1 MASHT
6 IWETE
11 KEMTKMYLRN
21 KKDGFI
27 YGWNEILAKNP
38 LCESVTEEEA
48 FPERFVKPEQVVAVK
63 KTRAK
68 RKTKAL
74 DLSTDDIQDEPKYVA
89 PEIEADASKD
99 LPE

>member
-1 MASHT
+1 
-6 IWETE
+6 
-11 KEMTKMYLRN
+11 MTKMYLRN

-38 LCESVTEEEA
+38 LCEPVTEEEA
-48 FPERFVKPEQVVAVK
+48 YPERFIKPEQVEKVK
-63 KTRAK
+63 KTRAR

-74 DLSTDDIQDEPKYVA
+74 DLSTEDTQEEPNRVA
-89 PEIEADASKD
+89 PEIEADASRD

>member
-1 MASHT
+1 
-6 IWETE
+6 
-11 KEMTKMYLRN
+11 MTKMYSRN

-38 LCESVTEEEA
+38 LCEPVNEEEA
-48 FPERFVKPEQVVAVK
+48 YPERFVKPEQVEKVK
-63 KTRAK
+63 KTRAR

-74 DLSTDDIQDEPKYVA
+74 DLSTEDTQEEPNRVA
-89 PEIEADASKD
+89 PEIEADASRD

>member
-1 MASHT
+1 
-6 IWETE
+6 
-11 KEMTKMYLRN
+11 MTKMYLRN

-38 LCESVTEEEA
+38 LCEPVTEEEA
-48 FPERFVKPEQVVAVK
+48 YPERFVKPEQVEKVK
-63 KTRAK
+63 KTRAR

-74 DLSTDDIQDEPKYVA
+74 DLSTEDTQEGPKRVA
-89 PEIEADASKD
+89 PEIEADASRD

>member
-1 MASHT
+1 
-6 IWETE
+6 
-11 KEMTKMYLRN
+11 MTKMYLRN

-38 LCESVTEEEA
+38 LCEPVTEEEA
-48 FPERFVKPEQVVAVK
+48 YPERFVKPEQVEKVK
-63 KTRAK
+63 KTRAR

-74 DLSTDDIQDEPKYVA
+74 DLSTEDTQEEPNWVA
-89 PEIEADASKD
+89 PEIEADASRD